1 MSTDFVPNRTLVLS
15 FGRAAKLV
23 PNGTLYMFFKRLPK
37 FVPNGTLAMN
47 FGDGSKQWH
56 HEFHAMINTCMKI
69 NEVCSPLKCFLA
81 SIRVVLPHVSMNSK
95 TMIRAE
101 STSQALAMLTR
112 TYGIGNVH
120 SINQIF
126 NESNRTCQIQ
136 QEAVN
141 PVASAHT
148 QQQRSNVAQ
157 IKNAQVQQQQQQRPR
172 RRKISTQPIAYQLK
186 HKLIQDRLSQQ
197 LMRQSNIVKP
207 TIDDIRI
214 ARERVAT
221 ELKRVDLQ
229 YRKGLER
236 RLRKH
241 H

>member
-1 MSTDFVPNRTLVLS
+1 
-15 FGRAAKLV
+15 
-23 PNGTLYMFFKRLPK
+23 
-37 FVPNGTLAMN
+37 
-47 FGDGSKQWH
+47 
-56 HEFHAMINTCMKI
+56 
-69 NEVCSPLKCFLA
+69 
-81 SIRVVLPHVSMNSK
+81 
-95 TMIRAE
+95 
-101 STSQALAMLTR
+101 MLTR
-112 TYGIGNVH
+112 TYGIGNVY

-141 PVASAHT
+141 PVASVKT
-148 QQQRSNVAQ
+148 QRQQSSDAQ
-157 IKNAQVQQQQQQRPR
+157 NQNTQVRQQQQRLR

-186 HKLIQDRLSQQ
+186 HKLVQDRLSQQ

-229 YRKGLER
+229 YRKGLKR
-236 RLRKH
+236 TSRKRLRGSH
-241 H
+241 

>member
-1 MSTDFVPNRTLVLS
+1 
-15 FGRAAKLV
+15 
-23 PNGTLYMFFKRLPK
+23 
-37 FVPNGTLAMN
+37 
-47 FGDGSKQWH
+47 
-56 HEFHAMINTCMKI
+56 
-69 NEVCSPLKCFLA
+69 
-81 SIRVVLPHVSMNSK
+81 MNSK

-112 TYGIGNVH
+112 TYGIGNVY
-120 SINQIF
+120 SLNQIF

-141 PVASAHT
+141 PVASVQTQRQQSSVAQNQNTQVQH
-148 QQQRSNVAQ
+148 QQQ
-157 IKNAQVQQQQQQRPR
+157 KRPR
-172 RRKISTQPIAYQLK
+172 RRKISTEPIAYQLK

-221 ELKRVDLQ
+221 ELKRIDLQ
-229 YRKGLER
+229 YRKGLKR
-236 RLRKH
+236 RW
-241 H
+241 